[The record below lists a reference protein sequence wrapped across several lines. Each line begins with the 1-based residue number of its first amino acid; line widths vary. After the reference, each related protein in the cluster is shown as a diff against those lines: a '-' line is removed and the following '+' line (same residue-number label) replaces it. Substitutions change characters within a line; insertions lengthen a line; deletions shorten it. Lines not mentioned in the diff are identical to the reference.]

1 MPVGLLRAN
10 RRSTLPLVALAGLI
24 VSACGSSSSPS
35 AAASPSP
42 AVSPA
47 VVVATI
53 SIAGSSQQVLTTPS
67 GLTLYYL
74 TSDVAATPKCT
85 AACLTHWPPLLS
97 TGTPVLPSG
106 VAGTLTVVQNNNG
119 SQVAYNGHLL
129 YEFANDKAQGD
140 SKGEGINAFGGTW
153 HVAAPGLTPM

>member
-1 MPVGLLRAN
+1 VGIIRLN
-10 RRSTLPLVALAGLI
+10 RTSAAPIVALTALAL
-24 VSACGSSSSPS
+24 SACGSSSSPS
-35 AAASPSP
+35 SAASSPSP

-47 VVVATI
+47 VVVATATV
-53 SIAGSSQQVLTTPS
+53 AGTSGQVLTTPA

-74 TSDVAATPKCT
+74 TSDVAATPKCS

-97 TGTPVLPSG
+97 TGTPALPSG
-106 VAGTLTVVQNNNG
+106 VSGTLTVVQNANG
-119 SQVAYNGHLL
+119 AQVAYNGHLL

-153 HVAAPGLTPM
+153 HVATPGLTPM

>member
-1 MPVGLLRAN
+1 VGIVRLN
-10 RRSTLPLVALAGLI
+10 RESVITVAGLSAVI
-24 VSACGSSSSPS
+24 LSACGSSSSPS

-47 VVVATI
+47 VMVATVTV
-53 SIAGSSQQVLTTPS
+53 AGTAEQVLTTPS

-74 TSDVAATPKCT
+74 TSDVAATPKCS

-97 TGTPVLPSG
+97 TGTPALPSG
-106 VAGTLTVVQNNNG
+106 VTGTLTVVQNSNG

-129 YEFANDKAQGD
+129 YTFANDKAQGD
-140 SKGEGINAFGGTW
+140 SKGEGVNAFGGTW
-153 HVAAPGLTPM
+153 HAATPGLSAM

>member
-1 MPVGLLRAN
+1 VGPVRLNREFVITMAGLLAVI
-10 RRSTLPLVALAGLI
+10 L
-24 VSACGSSSSPS
+24 SACGSSSSPS

-47 VVVATI
+47 VLVATVTV
-53 SIAGSSQQVLTTPS
+53 AGTSEQVLTTPS

-74 TSDVAATPKCT
+74 TSDVAATPKCS

-97 TGTPVLPSG
+97 TGTPALPSG
-106 VAGTLTVVQNNNG
+106 VTGTLTVVQNSNG

-129 YEFANDKAQGD
+129 YTFANDKAQGD
-140 SKGEGINAFGGTW
+140 SKGEGVNAFGGTW
-153 HVAAPGLTPM
+153 HAATPGLSAM

>member
-1 MPVGLLRAN
+1 MGIVRLN
-10 RRSTLPLVALAGLI
+10 RESVITVAGLSAVI
-24 VSACGSSSSPS
+24 LSACGSSSSPS

-47 VVVATI
+47 VMVATVTV
-53 SIAGSSQQVLTTPS
+53 AGTAEQVLTTPS

-74 TSDVAATPKCT
+74 TSDVAATPKCS

-97 TGTPVLPSG
+97 TGTPALPSG
-106 VAGTLTVVQNNNG
+106 VTGTLTVVQNSNG

-129 YEFANDKAQGD
+129 YTFANDKAQGD
-140 SKGEGINAFGGTW
+140 SKGEGVNAFGGTW
-153 HVAAPGLTPM
+153 HAATPGLSAM

>member
-1 MPVGLLRAN
+1 M
-10 RRSTLPLVALAGLI
+10 RRESAFFFASAVLFL
-24 VSACGSSSSPS
+24 SACGSSNSPS

-47 VVVATI
+47 VVVATVTV
-53 SIAGSSQQVLTTPS
+53 AGSAEQVLTTPA

-74 TSDVAATPKCT
+74 TSDVAATPKCSG
-85 AACLTHWPPLLS
+85 ACLAHWPPLLS

-106 VAGTLTVVQNNNG
+106 VTGALTVVQNSNG

-129 YEFANDKAQGD
+129 YQFANDKAAGD

-153 HVAAPGLTPM
+153 HAATPGLTPM

>member
-1 MPVGLLRAN
+1 MELVRVNRDLLTGLA
-10 RRSTLPLVALAGLI
+10 ALSAVVL
-24 VSACGSSSSPS
+24 SACGSSSSPS
-35 AAASPSP
+35 AAASANP
-42 AVSPA
+42 AASPA

-53 SIAGSSQQVLTTPS
+53 TVAGTSKQVLTTPA

-74 TSDVAATPKCT
+74 SSDVAATPKCSG
-85 AACLTHWPPLLS
+85 ACLTHWPPLLS

-106 VAGTLTVVQNNNG
+106 VSGTLTVVQNSNG

-129 YEFANDKAQGD
+129 YTFANDKAQGD

-153 HVAAPGLTPM
+153 HAATPGLTPM